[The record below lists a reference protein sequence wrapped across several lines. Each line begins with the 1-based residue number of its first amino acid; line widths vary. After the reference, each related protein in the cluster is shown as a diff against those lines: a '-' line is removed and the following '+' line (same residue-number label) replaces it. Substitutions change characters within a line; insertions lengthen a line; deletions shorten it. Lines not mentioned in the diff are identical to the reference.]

1 MMLRDPFMDRD
12 FEPNLMWFIGVF
24 NVYDREETRGEEL
37 KVFNPNNQREREFLI
52 LRYGLKLGCLSY
64 RHKFLLF
71 ELLAEKI
78 RDRSYDFETLFNIDE
93 VYDSSWPRAEWYAL
107 EDPRG
112 FFEDVYRLAREEW
125 KDDLCKASLEDQSTW

>member
-1 MMLRDPFMDRD
+1 M
-12 FEPNLMWFIGVF
+12 
-24 NVYDREETRGEEL
+24 
-37 KVFNPNNQREREFLI
+37 
-52 LRYGLKLGCLSY
+52 
-64 RHKFLLF
+64 LF